1 VATIEDQQKQIDQVY
16 HWLRGNGDKGI
27 FEMLRDLKH
36 EDERIRKD
44 LQNTQELMLELTKTV
59 ERLDSSDKANKAM
72 MMGVTKTLSIMGT
85 IFAILGTGG
94 FVWLG
99 RLMTGIASNLP

>member
-1 VATIEDQQKQIDQVY
+1 MATIEDQQKQIDQVY

-72 MMGVTKTLSIMGT
+72 MVGVTKTLSIMGT
-85 IFAILGTGG
+85 MFAILGTGG

>member
-1 VATIEDQQKQIDQVY
+1 MATIEDQQKQIDQVY

-44 LQNTQELMLELTKTV
+44 LQNTQELMLALTKTV

-72 MMGVTKTLSIMGT
+72 MVGVTKTLSIMGT
-85 IFAILGTGG
+85 MFAILGTGG